1 MSFED
6 IFDKKGQVNQTAH
19 ARVNLIGE
27 HTDYTGGFVM
37 PTLLSLNTSVEIAIN
52 EEKKYQ
58 VYSANFQ
65 EKKIFNDFIKSS
77 NNDWVDYVKGCLFVF
92 YDENKNLENKHL
104 NIFISSNIPMER
116 GVSSSSAL
124 CVAVLKSLN
133 SFFQTQFSNKHIAIL
148 AQKVERNYI
157 GVSGGIMDQ
166 MVSSIGI
173 HGKAF
178 FLDCLSLKYELLD
191 LPLNWKFYLVDSQVQ
206 RNLRDS
212 SYNERYN
219 QLKKAEKDMGVEY
232 LGSVKVENFSEN
244 KFSDPVV
251 FKRAKHVITENKR
264 VLDAKKYLLEN
275 NIEKFGQLMNE
286 SHSSYSKD
294 FEASTEDVDIIT
306 QRSIDAGALGSRLT
320 GGGFGGFT
328 VSLIEKNQYG
338 SWYDT
343 MKKYYSEDKF
353 FEV

>member
-1 MSFED
+1 MSRE
-6 IFDKKGQVNQTAH
+6 Q
-19 ARVNLIGE
+19 
-27 HTDYTGGFVM
+27 
-37 PTLLSLNTSVEIAIN
+37 
-52 EEKKYQ
+52 
-58 VYSANFQ
+58 
-65 EKKIFNDFIKSS
+65 
-77 NNDWVDYVKGCLFVF
+77 KGCLFVF

-191 LPLNWKFYLVDSQVQ
+191 LPLNWKFCLVDSQVQ
-206 RNLRDS
+206 RSLRNS

-264 VLDAKKYLLEN
+264 VLDAKNYLLKN

-328 VSLIEKNQYG
+328 VSLMEKNKYG
-338 SWYDT
+338 SWYDI
-343 MKKYYSEDKF
+343 MKRYYSEDKF